1 MGLNYTTK
9 VKFWVHFGDIMTQR
23 GVYDRMRVSSLPS
36 SHNAVV
42 EGVFLRVVCPVGGG
56 HAAVRVQQDPETP
69 DDEEGQEDEEQQ
81 HEDEGR
87 LLLQRQVGGYVVS
100 PRRPWQSAAEQA
112 LCHPRH
118 VHARPSGLQRSCL
131 GGSAPARKRFKCTPV
146 VPREAPGTVSLQR
159 LLSMAAAGKC
169 SLCAG

>member
-1 MGLNYTTK
+1 
-9 VKFWVHFGDIMTQR
+9 MTQR

-56 HAAVRVQQDPETP
+56 HAAVWVQQDPETP

-100 PRRPWQSAAEQA
+100 PRRP
-112 LCHPRH
+112 
-118 VHARPSGLQRSCL
+118 
-131 GGSAPARKRFKCTPV
+131 
-146 VPREAPGTVSLQR
+146 
-159 LLSMAAAGKC
+159 
-169 SLCAG
+169 